1 MNSDIHAVQ
10 PGDTLSHIA
19 QRYRTTVE
27 HLLELN
33 PFIRDPDYIQAGW
46 HLQVP
51 AAQLQTDNAQAEP
64 QPLADKP
71 ILQLDPVTDS
81 PTPCEASFEQASST
95 PACSPVYHSILYSPE
110 DQEFWLLP
118 EHAQATLQE
127 AVHTLQNLI
136 APEKSPDERKK
147 GLDKSGLLEYF
158 LEPKLVNFL
167 EGEQRERM
175 LQIEAEEPYI
185 AHPTLAANARA
196 AELDSRPAPELA
208 ERDFAYPDQS
218 LRALEHARRFQVL
231 HAEWKALSRIAI
243 KAAQREGYTYEDGRL
258 FTPQAM
264 EARKCVQDYLQARQ
278 ECLEQEEIPDA
289 DDIAHLLSEK
299 ARRYEQAMD
308 CTVNCRA
315 TFSTYMHW
323 TEQHEAKLKY
333 AAYTEAIFKIADYG
347 LAVPELALIQNNDPA
362 TGIKRFKAY
371 LENERQ
377 QRLLQDRIHAKYQD
391 WIEASGQ
398 NAQAPAGLVEAER
411 TEWDRL
417 QAANEALR
425 QEAEQSVLDTFPR
438 RHLLWHPETFRPEPE
453 QRLVKSNFP
462 LREFSVVGSEPPLEH
477 FSLDHLFSLRALR
490 ATATQATR
498 ENLKDA
504 RRLPANSDGRA
515 AQDSASNAFRTW
527 LLEQGAIQLDDQAG
541 DWFDTEG
548 WFDIERF
555 HQYLQQQQYRIT
567 QLDNPDARRNWGEQL
582 RQILFRADVRSALR
596 LFDTSP
602 QAQLVRCLSPMPA
615 TIHRRIE
622 LQGPSIT
629 LADGATAQASASLDI
644 DLARGEV
651 ELLKIDLPERHKAR
665 DIQLTYHDHRGE
677 LAKMNL
683 GRFSVHCAARAWG
696 YAGASVLVSAS
707 LELSPYNTLPV
718 FTLDPTQPA
727 ERPPLIKDGAKAS
740 FNAFAGVQAGIVIT
754 GALNWAPPVALA
766 QLRAPAAGSDPWLSL
781 ARLDIDLSA
790 AAGFGISGE
799 AALSLHEGKKLVL
812 TLKAAV
818 IGGPGAQGELKFEVG
833 YQAVCDIINLF
844 RRELHRNQG
853 KPLNWVSDDAATFM
867 TRLNLLGSVGLDVT
881 MLYLM
886 GLDLVFSLYE
896 AITRGGKGGPIA
908 HAIMTYKKP
917 GELQQWF
924 VEAPPAA
931 LGPMLM
937 TLIST
942 PKAFSV
948 VSTTIDHAGKPI
960 EENIVYGETDAH
972 LLQQQAIERILGWLV
987 QHAQRQGT
995 LGDAGRQFTEACM
1008 RMNRFGS
1015 LPADAG
1021 QMYCEKRLEL
1031 DNFMAEAVLR
1041 LEHPRNDQMRARY
1054 KTHVQLL
1061 GADLDGF
1068 CRRIHYQGAS
1078 YIPARHAK
1086 YIGPSI

>member
-1 MNSDIHAVQ
+1 MNSEIHAVQ

-27 HLLELN
+27 HLLQLN

-51 AAQLQTDNAQAEP
+51 AAQHQTDNTQAEP

-81 PTPCEASFEQASST
+81 PTPCEASFEQASSA

-110 DQEFWLLP
+110 DREFWLLP

-175 LQIEAEEPYI
+175 LQIEAEDPNI
-185 AHPTLAANARA
+185 GNHHLAAQIRA
-196 AELDSRPAPELA
+196 DANNLEL
-208 ERDFAYPDQS
+208 Q
-218 LRALEHARRFQVL
+218 ALENADHRYQVRLEQMKRDRLRRERFPALQR
-231 HAEWKALSRIAI
+231 EWKALSWTAI
-243 KAAQREGYTYEDGRL
+243 RTAQREGYTYEDGRL
-258 FTPQAM
+258 FAPQAM
-264 EARKCVQDYLQARQ
+264 EARKRVQDYLQARQ
-278 ECLEQEEIPDA
+278 ELLEQGGLLDA
-289 DDIAHLLSEK
+289 DDIAHLLSER
-299 ARRYEQAMD
+299 ARRLEEA
-308 CTVNCRA
+308 VNCASRSSPQCA
-315 TFSTYMHW
+315 SYLHW
-323 TEQHEAKLKY
+323 SQQQEAKFKLY
-333 AAYTEAIFKIADYG
+333 AAYTEAIFKVADYG
-347 LAVPELALIQNNDPA
+347 LAVPEFALIQNNEPD

-425 QEAEQSVLDTFPR
+425 QEAEQSLLNTFPR
-438 RHLLWHPETFRPEPE
+438 RHLLWHPETLRPEPE

-462 LREFSVVGSEPPLEH
+462 LRELSVVGSERPLEH
-477 FSLDHLFSLRALR
+477 LSLDHLFSLRALR

-498 ENLKDA
+498 ENLKAA

-515 AQDSASNAFRTW
+515 AQDSASSAFRSW

-548 WFDIERF
+548 SFDIDRF
-555 HQYLQQQQYRIT
+555 HQYLLQQQYRIT

-665 DIQLTYHDHRGE
+665 EIQLTYHDHRGE

-948 VSTTIDHAGKPI
+948 VSATNPEKSAFYSDTEA
-960 EENIVYGETDAH
+960 Y

-987 QHAQRQGT
+987 QHTQRQGT
-995 LGDAGRQFTEACM
+995 FGEARRQFTEACM

-1021 QMYCEKRLEL
+1021 QVYCEKRLEL

-1041 LEHPRNDQMRARY
+1041 LKDTENDQMRARY
-1054 KTHVQLL
+1054 KTHVQQL

-1068 CRRIHYQGAS
+1068 CQRSHYYGRT
-1078 YIPARHAK
+1078 YIPGQHAK
-1086 YIGPSI
+1086 YTGPSI